1 MRSRPVKM
9 VLIEFFICC
18 HRVYVP
24 INFFAQTLN
33 CLNYLCRSALQCLS
47 HSNNWDNLANF
58 DTFLVFVAHQN
69 INKCLCPG
77 TGTTLDGR
85 EAGAAEAICRINH
98 GNGEKDPILDL
109 CLLLPPF
116 RSLCCSWSRH
126 LLEGIQATAPC
137 VPPLDPVTLCNLGYL
152 DIFFSSKV
160 LFEFSGSLLKYMG
173 VNAFVNNN
181 RQPNRLVEIFYNKEY
196 WYSSAKRGLHSEYIA
211 K

>member
-1 MRSRPVKM
+1 MQLHATNNFSKLKVLQILMVYILTKTKLRSRPVKM

-85 EAGAAEAICRINH
+85 EAGAAEAISRINH
-98 GNGEKDPILDL
+98 GNGKKDLI
-109 CLLLPPF
+109 
-116 RSLCCSWSRH
+116 SIS
-126 LLEGIQATAPC
+126 
-137 VPPLDPVTLCNLGYL
+137 
-152 DIFFSSKV
+152 
-160 LFEFSGSLLKYMG
+160 
-173 VNAFVNNN
+173 
-181 RQPNRLVEIFYNKEY
+181 
-196 WYSSAKRGLHSEYIA
+196 
-211 K
+211 